1 MITSNKKFVTIMA
14 KVDVKRAKLG
24 AGINETERRRR
35 KESNLFTTNI
45 NFIAWLLEV
54 SELKHSPTSFFGD
67 VNDKC
72 FKSFQAGGIFAL
84 LVPLPMPQIARWIW
98 MALYINF

>member
-1 MITSNKKFVTIMA
+1 MLV
-14 KVDVKRAKLG
+14 

-54 SELKHSPTSFFGD
+54 SELKHSPTSFLGD
-67 VNDKC
+67 VNVSNLFRQGVFLHYWSHFHC
-72 FKSFQAGGIFAL
+72 LRLLGGFGWLCILTFSCS
-84 LVPLPMPQIARWIW
+84 I
-98 MALYINF
+98 YITFIIYIYNES